1 MSLYYFWPMNE
12 NEKSTAEKKTK
23 PASDSRQTGARALSQ
38 NFFEYGKIPP
48 QALDLE
54 EAVLGGLLLEQ
65 NALSAVVDFIKP
77 EVFYL
82 EAHKK
87 IYSAIQ
93 DLFAKQKPI
102 DLLTV
107 TNELKNKGD
116 LEVVGGAYYVAQLT
130 RRVASAAN
138 IEYHARIVVQ
148 KYIQRRLIEIS
159 SEITKDA
166 FDDTIDVFDM
176 LDKAEQKLFSVSEN
190 NLRRDHSDMLTL
202 VSEAVKY
209 IEKAKD
215 SDGSYRGVPS
225 SFSELD
231 RITSGWQK
239 SDLVVLAARPGMGK
253 TAFVLSMARNIAVML
268 KRAVAVFSLEMSA
281 IQLVTRLIS
290 SETRLPAD
298 KLKKG
303 DLKEHEW
310 QQLNSRLNN
319 LMHAPLYID
328 DTPALTIFELRAKA
342 RRMKQQY
349 NIELIVID
357 YIQLMQGGVD
367 KGNREQEISN
377 ISRSLKSLAK
387 ELDIPIIALSQL
399 NRSVE
404 TRTGTKKPILSD
416 LRESGAI
423 EQDADMV
430 LFIYRPEYYKFDQL
444 EDGTPSAGVA
454 QLIIAKHRN
463 GAIGEINLRFN
474 ANYAQFTDFDEI
486 NYDSPGNIYPNENFE
501 NNTMI
506 LPSKMNDDDGSDS
519 FQDDEGYRQDDD
531 NNDDDLAPDGL
542 SKDTPF

>member
-1 MSLYYFWPMNE
+1 MNE
-12 NEKSTAEKKTK
+12 NEKNVAEKTAKS
-23 PASDSRQTGARALSQ
+23 PAEARSAGIRTHATS
-38 NFFEYGKIPP
+38 FFEYGKVPP

-65 NALSAVVDFIKP
+65 NALSAVVDFLKP
-77 EVFYL
+77 DVFYL

-93 DLFAKQKPI
+93 DLFARQKPI
-102 DLLTV
+102 DMLTV
-107 TNELKNKGD
+107 THELKSKGD
-116 LEVVGGAYYVAQLT
+116 LEMVGGAYYIAQLT

-148 KYIQRRLIEIS
+148 KYIQRRLIEIA

-166 FDDTIDVFDM
+166 FEETMDVFDL
-176 LDKAEQKLFSVSEN
+176 LDKAEQKLFAVSEN
-190 NLRRDHSDMLTL
+190 NLRRDHADMQTL

-209 IEKAKD
+209 IENAKN

-225 SFSELD
+225 GFSALD
-231 RITSGWQK
+231 RITAGWQN

-253 TAFVLSMARNIAVML
+253 TAFVLSMARNIAVDIN
-268 KRAVAVFSLEMSA
+268 RPVAFFSLEMAS
-281 IQLVTRLIS
+281 IQLVTRLIA
-290 SETRLPAD
+290 SETRLSAD

-303 DLKEHEW
+303 ELQEHEW

-319 LMHAPLYID
+319 LMVAPMYID

-349 NIELIVID
+349 GIQLIIID
-357 YIQLMQGGVD
+357 YIQLMQGSVD

-404 TRTGTKKPILSD
+404 TRTGSKKPILSD

-444 EDGTPSAGVA
+444 DDGSPSAGVA
-454 QLIIAKHRN
+454 QIIIAKHRN
-463 GAIGEINLRFN
+463 GALADINLRFN
-474 ANYAQFTDFDEI
+474 AQFAQFTDYEDIAYPSSDNRI
-486 NYDSPGNIYPNENFE
+486 NSNENFE
-501 NNTMI
+501 RNAVI
-506 LPSKMNDDDGSDS
+506 KQSKMNDEMDHEPAERDFFSQND
-519 FQDDEGYRQDDD
+519 
-531 NNDDDLAPDGL
+531 DDDLAEDGM
-542 SKDTPF
+542 SKTAPF

>member
-1 MSLYYFWPMNE
+1 MNE
-12 NEKSTAEKKTK
+12 NEKTVAEKTGK
-23 PASDSRQTGARALSQ
+23 PASEARSVGARALSQ
-38 NFFEYGKIPP
+38 NFFEYGKVPP

-65 NALSAVVDFIKP
+65 NALTAVVDFLKP
-77 EVFYL
+77 DVFYM

-107 TNELKNKGD
+107 THELKSKGD
-116 LEVVGGAYYVAQLT
+116 LEIVGGAYYIAQLT

-138 IEYHARIVVQ
+138 IEYHARIIVQ

-166 FDDTIDVFDM
+166 FEDTMDVFDL

-225 SFSELD
+225 GFSQLD
-231 RITSGWQK
+231 RITAGWQN
-239 SDLVVLAARPGMGK
+239 SDLLVLAARPGMGK
-253 TAFVLSMARNIAVML
+253 TAFVLSMARNITVDL
-268 KRAVAVFSLEMSA
+268 KRPVAVFSLEMSS

-303 DLKEHEW
+303 ELKEHEW

-349 NIELIVID
+349 NIELIIID
-357 YIQLMQGGVD
+357 YIQLMQGSVD

-444 EDGTPSAGVA
+444 EDGTPAAGVA

-463 GAIGEINLRFN
+463 GALAEINLRFN
-474 ANYAQFTDFDEI
+474 ANYAQFTDFDDVG
-486 NYDSPGNIYPNENFE
+486 YDASSNFYPNENFE
-501 NNTMI
+501 SNTMI
-506 LPSKMNDDDGSDS
+506 VQSKMNDEVDS
-519 FQDDEGYRQDDD
+519 
-531 NNDDDLAPDGL
+531 DDDLSGMQFGSNNDIDDLADDGL
-542 SKDTPF
+542 PKDAPF